1 MSPPG
6 RHPGGCGGVGRG
18 GRGHDVHDGHVDTVR
33 LDRAGLTG
41 PAPSLGWH
49 RLGNILGF
57 ASSSHPLRS
66 LTIYSWYSLRRSV
79 PALASAKASSS
90 WLLVS

>member
-6 RHPGGCGGVGRG
+6 RHPGGCGVVGRG
-18 GRGHDVHDGHVDTVR
+18 GRGHDVHDGHADTVR

-49 RLGNILGF
+49 RLGEILGF
-57 ASSSHPLRS
+57 A
-66 LTIYSWYSLRRSV
+66 
-79 PALASAKASSS
+79 
-90 WLLVS
+90 